1 MRDIGLYVETTLA
14 TDSTACKGLASRRGA
29 GKVRHIQT
37 PTLWLQHAV
46 AQRVLK
52 VVKTPGKDLPP
63 DVGTKATVSAQ
74 QMWYLLSIFGVV
86 RAVGRSRAAL
96 AASSS

>member
-1 MRDIGLYVETTLA
+1 MLGLRSLMRDLGLDVETTLA

-46 AQRVLK
+46 VRKDLK
-52 VVKTPGKDLPP
+52 VIKKPGKELPP
-63 DVGTKATVSAQ
+63 DVGTKATVSAVQ
-74 QMWYLLSIFGVV
+74 VWSLLADFGVV
-86 RAVGRSRAAL
+86 
-96 AASSS
+96 